1 MIPRERIY
9 VAGQTAADGH
19 NDPVAQTVAC
29 SHAAADETLTILEEW
44 IRQRFTPALNTGSA
58 LDGIYVVGEAIR
70 ALRAELTDSADGKG

>member
-29 SHAAADETLTILEEW
+29 SHAAADETLTILEEQ
-44 IRQRFTPALNTGSA
+44 IRRRFTPELNTGTAMDA
-58 LDGIYVVGEAIR
+58 LILVGEAIR
-70 ALRAELTDSADGKG
+70 ALRAEFTDSADGKG